1 MSACVRAYAACREEN
16 ERERA
21 CVRALEDEGGTE
33 SGGKA
38 IELSLPTVSLTPHQN
53 LHRVPVRL
61 S

>member
-1 MSACVRAYAACREEN
+1 MCERVRACVRGMQRG

-21 CVRALEDEGGTE
+21 CARALEDEGGTE